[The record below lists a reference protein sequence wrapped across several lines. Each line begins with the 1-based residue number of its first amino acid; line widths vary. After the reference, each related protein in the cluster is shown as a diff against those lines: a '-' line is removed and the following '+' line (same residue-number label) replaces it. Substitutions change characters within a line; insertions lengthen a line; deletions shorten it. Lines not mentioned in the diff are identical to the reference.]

1 MTEAENVHYGSRA
14 VELDHSLSWL
24 ALRLTPGLGARLMGK
39 LLRQFGGPE
48 EVFRA
53 SLTELE
59 GCQLPAAAAQAVF
72 GKSAFGQAKKE
83 LEQLRKGG
91 IRLVTW
97 QEAEYPRLLTQ
108 IYDPPPLLYVLG
120 NVEVLN
126 SHAIS
131 IVGTRRPTPYGNQ
144 MAERLARDLAER
156 GLVIVSGLAR
166 GIDSSAHRG
175 ACAATRGGTIGV
187 LGSGIDVIYPKENR
201 KLFEEVAKRGAIMT
215 EFPLGTYPAPE
226 NFPVRNRIVAGMALG
241 VIVAQGA
248 QYSGSL
254 ITSRL
259 GMEFGRE
266 VYGVPGNV
274 TEPMSFAPNQLI
286 KQGAKLVTNWQEV
299 VEELP
304 TEVRAEL
311 FPLDATTAE
320 ERASLFEESLSP
332 TEKRLFELIRIE
344 EPIHVDELVEKT
356 GLSSSETLAALCEME
371 MRGVIRQLP
380 GKQFVRVL
388 L

>member
-1 MTEAENVHYGSRA
+1 

-24 ALRLTPGLGARLMGK
+24 ALRLTPGLGARLTGK

-48 EVFRA
+48 EIFRA

-72 GKSAFGQAKKE
+72 GKSGFRDAEKE
-83 LEQLRKGG
+83 LAEVKKAG
-91 IRLVTW
+91 IRLITW
-97 QEAEYPRLLTQ
+97 AEAEYPKLLTQ
-108 IYDPPPLLYVLG
+108 IYDPPPLLYVRG
-120 NVEVLN
+120 NVEFL
-126 SHAIS
+126 SRHAIS
-131 IVGTRRPTPYGNQ
+131 IVGTRRPTTYGNQ
-144 MAERLARDLAER
+144 ITERLARDLAER

-175 ACAATRGGTIGV
+175 ACAAARGGTIGV

-201 KLFEEVAKRGAIMT
+201 KLFEEVEKRGAIVT
-215 EFPLGTYPAPE
+215 ELPLGAHPAPE
-226 NFPVRNRIVAGMALG
+226 NFPMRNRIVAGMALG

-248 QYSGSL
+248 LYSGSL

-259 GMEFGRE
+259 AMEFGRE

-311 FPLDATTAE
+311 FPMEATTAE
-320 ERASLFEESLSP
+320 ERASLFEGSLSP

-371 MRGVIRQLP
+371 MRGVIRQMP

>member
-1 MTEAENVHYGSRA
+1 MD
-14 VELDHSLSWL
+14 LDLSLPWL
-24 ALRLTPGLGARLMGK
+24 ALRLTPGLGARLAGK

-48 EVFRA
+48 EIFRA

-59 GCQLPAAAAQAVF
+59 GCQLPAAVAQAIF
-72 GKSAFGQAKKE
+72 SRAAFRDAEKE
-83 LEQLRKGG
+83 LAEVRKAGC
-91 IRLVTW
+91 RLINWNET
-97 QEAEYPRLLTQ
+97 EYPRLLQ
-108 IYDPPPLLYVLG
+108 EIYDPPPLLYVRG
-120 NVEVLN
+120 DVQVLN
-126 SHAIS
+126 RHAIS

-144 MAERLARDLAER
+144 IAERLARDLAER
-156 GLVIVSGLAR
+156 GLIIVSGLAR

-175 ACAATRGGTIGV
+175 ACGASRGGTVGV
-187 LGSGIDVIYPKENR
+187 LGTGIDVIYPKENR
-201 KLFEEVAKRGAIMT
+201 KLFEEVEKRGAIIT
-215 EFPLGTYPAPE
+215 EFPMGAYPAPE

-266 VYGVPGNV
+266 VYGVPGNI
-274 TEPMSFAPNQLI
+274 TEPVSFAPNQLI
-286 KQGAKLVTNWQEV
+286 KQGAKLVAGWEDV

-304 TEVRAEL
+304 TEIRAEL
-311 FPLDATTAE
+311 FPVEATTRE
-320 ERASLFEESLSP
+320 ERASLFEQNLSP
-332 TEKRLFELIRIE
+332 TEKLLFAMIRIE
-344 EPIHVDELVEKT
+344 EPIHVDALVEST

-371 MRGVIRQLP
+371 MRGIIRQMP

>member
-1 MTEAENVHYGSRA
+1 VD
-14 VELDHSLSWL
+14 LDHSLSWL
-24 ALRLTPGLGARLMGK
+24 ALRLTPGLGARLTGK

-48 EVFRA
+48 EIFRA

-59 GCQLPAAAAQAVF
+59 SCQLPVAAAQAVF
-72 GKSAFGQAKKE
+72 GKNAFREAEKE
-83 LEQLRKGG
+83 LAGVRKAG

-97 QEAEYPRLLTQ
+97 EETEYPRLLTQ
-108 IYDPPPLLYVLG
+108 IYDPPPLLYVRG
-120 NVEVLN
+120 NVELL
-126 SHAIS
+126 SRHAIS
-131 IVGTRRPTPYGNQ
+131 MVGTRRPTPYGNQ
-144 MAERLARDLAER
+144 IAERLARDLAER

-175 ACAATRGGTIGV
+175 ACAAARGGTIGV

-201 KLFEEVAKRGAIMT
+201 KLFEEVEKRGAIVT
-215 EFPLGTYPAPE
+215 EFPLGTHPAPE
-226 NFPVRNRIVAGMALG
+226 NFPVRNRIVAGMGLG
-241 VIVAQGA
+241 VIVVQGA

-259 GMEFGRE
+259 AMEFGRE
-266 VYGVPGNV
+266 VYGIPGNV

-286 KQGAKLVTNWQEV
+286 KQGAKLATNWQEV

-311 FPLDATTAE
+311 FPVEATTAE
-320 ERASLFEESLSP
+320 ERASLFEGSLSP
-332 TEKRLFELIRIE
+332 TEKRLFDLIRIE
-344 EPIHVDELVEKT
+344 EPVHVDELVEKT

-371 MRGVIRQLP
+371 MRGVIRQMP

>member
-1 MTEAENVHYGSRA
+1 M
-14 VELDHSLSWL
+14 ELDHSLSWL
-24 ALRLTPGLGARLMGK
+24 ALRLTPGLGARLTGK

-48 EVFRA
+48 EIFRA

-72 GKSAFGQAKKE
+72 GKSGFRDAEKE
-83 LEQLRKGG
+83 LAGVKKAG
-91 IRLVTW
+91 IRLITW
-97 QEAEYPRLLTQ
+97 TEAEYPKLLTQ
-108 IYDPPPLLYVLG
+108 IYDPPPLLYVRG
-120 NVEVLN
+120 NMELL
-126 SHAIS
+126 SRHAIS
-131 IVGTRRPTPYGNQ
+131 MVGTRRPTPYGNQ
-144 MAERLARDLAER
+144 MTERLARDLAER

-175 ACAATRGGTIGV
+175 ACAAARGGTTGV

-201 KLFEEVAKRGAIMT
+201 KLFEEVEKRGAIVT
-215 EFPLGTYPAPE
+215 EFPLGAHPAPE
-226 NFPVRNRIVAGMALG
+226 NFPMRNRIVAGMALG

-248 QYSGSL
+248 LYSGSL

-259 GMEFGRE
+259 AMEFGRE

-286 KQGAKLVTNWQEV
+286 KQGAKLVTNWQDV

-311 FPLDATTAE
+311 FPMEATTAE
-320 ERASLFEESLSP
+320 ERASLFEGSLSP

-356 GLSSSETLAALCEME
+356 GLSSSETLAALCDME
-371 MRGVIRQLP
+371 MRGVIRQMP

>member
-1 MTEAENVHYGSRA
+1 MD
-14 VELDHSLSWL
+14 LDHSLSWL
-24 ALRLTPGLGARLMGK
+24 ALRLTPGLGARLTGK

-48 EVFRA
+48 EIFRA

-72 GKSAFGQAKKE
+72 GKNAFRDAEKE
-83 LEQLRKGG
+83 LAEVRRAG

-97 QEAEYPRLLTQ
+97 EETEYPRLLTQ
-108 IYDPPPLLYVLG
+108 IYDPPPLLYVRG
-120 NVEVLN
+120 NVEVL
-126 SHAIS
+126 SRHAIS
-131 IVGTRRPTPYGNQ
+131 VVGTRRPTPYGNQ
-144 MAERLARDLAER
+144 ITERLARDLAER

-201 KLFEEVAKRGAIMT
+201 KLFDEVEKRGAVVT
-215 EFPLGTYPAPE
+215 EFPLGTHPAPE

-266 VYGVPGNV
+266 VYGIPGNV

-286 KQGAKLVTNWQEV
+286 KQGAKLVTNWEEV

-311 FPLDATTAE
+311 FPMEATTAE
-320 ERASLFEESLSP
+320 ERASLFEGSLSP
-332 TEKRLFELIRIE
+332 TEKRLFELIRID

-371 MRGVIRQLP
+371 MRGVIRQMP

>member
-1 MTEAENVHYGSRA
+1 MD
-14 VELDHSLSWL
+14 LDHSLSWL
-24 ALRLTPGLGARLMGK
+24 ALRLTPGLGARLTGK

-48 EVFRA
+48 EIFRA

-59 GCQLPAAAAQAVF
+59 GCQLQAAVAQAIF
-72 GKSAFGQAKKE
+72 AKSAFRGAEKE
-83 LEQLRKGG
+83 LEQVRKGG
-91 IRLVTW
+91 YRLVTW
-97 QEAEYPRLLTQ
+97 DESEYPKLLTQ
-108 IYDPPPLLYVLG
+108 IYDPPPLLYVRG
-120 NVEVLN
+120 NVEVL
-126 SHAIS
+126 SRHAIS
-131 IVGTRRPTPYGNQ
+131 MVGTRRPTPYGNQ
-144 MAERLARDLAER
+144 ITERLARDLAER

-175 ACAATRGGTIGV
+175 ACAAARGGTIGV

-201 KLFEEVAKRGAIMT
+201 KLFEEVEKRGAIVT
-215 EFPLGTYPAPE
+215 EFPLGTHPAPE

-241 VIVAQGA
+241 VIVVQGA

-286 KQGAKLVTNWQEV
+286 KQGAKLATNWQEV

-311 FPLDATTAE
+311 FPMDATTAE
-320 ERASLFEESLSP
+320 ERASLFEGSLSP

-371 MRGVIRQLP
+371 MRGVIRQMP

>member
-1 MTEAENVHYGSRA
+1 VD
-14 VELDHSLSWL
+14 LDLSLPWL
-24 ALRLTPGLGARLMGK
+24 ALRLTPGLGARLAGK

-48 EVFRA
+48 EIFRA

-59 GCQLPAAAAQAVF
+59 GCHLPAAVAQAVF
-72 GKSAFGQAKKE
+72 SRAAFRDAEKE
-83 LEQLRKGG
+83 LTEVRKAGC
-91 IRLVTW
+91 RLVNWT
-97 QEAEYPRLLTQ
+97 ETEYPRLLQ
-108 IYDPPPLLYVLG
+108 EIYDPPPLLYVRG
-120 NVEVLN
+120 DVQVLN
-126 SHAIS
+126 RHAIS

-144 MAERLARDLAER
+144 IAERLARDLAQR
-156 GLVIVSGLAR
+156 GLIIVSGLAR

-175 ACAATRGGTIGV
+175 ACAASRGGTVGV
-187 LGSGIDVIYPKENR
+187 LGTGIDVIYPKENR
-201 KLFEEVAKRGAIMT
+201 KLFEEVEKRGAIIT
-215 EFPLGTYPAPE
+215 EFPMGTYPAPE
-226 NFPVRNRIVAGMALG
+226 NFPVRNRIVAGMPLG

-266 VYGVPGNV
+266 VYGVPGNI
-274 TEPMSFAPNQLI
+274 TEPVSFAPNQLI
-286 KQGAKLVTNWQEV
+286 KQGAKLVAGWEDV

-304 TEVRAEL
+304 TEIRAEL
-311 FPLDATTAE
+311 FPVEATTRE
-320 ERASLFEESLSP
+320 ERASLFEQNLAT
-332 TEKRLFELIRIE
+332 TEKLLFAMIRIE
-344 EPIHVDELVEKT
+344 EPIHVDALVEST

-371 MRGVIRQLP
+371 MRGIIRQMP

>member
-1 MTEAENVHYGSRA
+1 
-14 VELDHSLSWL
+14 
-24 ALRLTPGLGARLMGK
+24 
-39 LLRQFGGPE
+39 
-48 EVFRA
+48 
-53 SLTELE
+53 
-59 GCQLPAAAAQAVF
+59 
-72 GKSAFGQAKKE
+72 
-83 LEQLRKGG
+83 
-91 IRLVTW
+91 
-97 QEAEYPRLLTQ
+97 
-108 IYDPPPLLYVLG
+108 
-120 NVEVLN
+120 
-126 SHAIS
+126 
-131 IVGTRRPTPYGNQ
+131 
-144 MAERLARDLAER
+144 
-156 GLVIVSGLAR
+156 
-166 GIDSSAHRG
+166 
-175 ACAATRGGTIGV
+175 
-187 LGSGIDVIYPKENR
+187 
-201 KLFEEVAKRGAIMT
+201 MT

-266 VYGVPGNV
+266 VYGIPGNV

-311 FPLDATTAE
+311 FPMDATTAE
-320 ERASLFEESLSP
+320 ERASLFEASLSP

-344 EPIHVDELVEKT
+344 EPIHVDELVERT

-371 MRGVIRQLP
+371 MRGVIRQMP